1 MELKQNFLS
10 YEFRWYKIVSR
21 EQDVICCF
29 SLLLA
34 GKQKEPKGVAFT
46 EWEKANFVWSARKLF
61 EGWLLAVVY
70 EGAVVG
76 SEVFDKIVDVA
87 G

>member
-46 EWEKANFVWSARKLF
+46 EWEKANFVWSA
-61 EGWLLAVVY
+61 
-70 EGAVVG
+70 
-76 SEVFDKIVDVA
+76 
-87 G
+87 